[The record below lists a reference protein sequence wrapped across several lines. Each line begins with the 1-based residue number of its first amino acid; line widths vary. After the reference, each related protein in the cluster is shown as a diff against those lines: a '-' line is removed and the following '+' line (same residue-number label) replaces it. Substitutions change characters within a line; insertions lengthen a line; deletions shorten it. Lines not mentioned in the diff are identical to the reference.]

1 MYAGKRVGFEIWVQ
15 KEELKF
21 ISSSVRLV
29 FVVSDN
35 NINNNNFKLIKLCK
49 VAASTLVSEH

>member
-1 MYAGKRVGFEIWVQ
+1 MYAGKWVGFEIWVQ

-35 NINNNNFKLIKLCK
+35 INNNLKLIKLCK

>member
-1 MYAGKRVGFEIWVQ
+1 MGSKRRTEI
-15 KEELKF
+15 
-21 ISSSVRLV
+21 ISSAVRLV

-35 NINNNNFKLIKLCK
+35 NINNNLKLIKLCK